1 MSASRAT
8 RATPGSPSSSAKR
21 QRPRYLIRDND
32 SKYGPAF
39 TRVAAAT
46 GIEELRTAYR
56 APRQNAAC
64 ERFLGSVRRECL
76 DHLLVLGEAQL
87 RRILR
92 EYVAYFNTARPHQ
105 GLRQRVPDAPE
116 GRAPSAMVPG
126 SVHAVPILG
135 GLHHAYEPAA

>member
-8 RATPGSPSSSAKR
+8 RATPGSPNSSAKR
-21 QRPRYLIRDND
+21 PPFGQRPRYLIRDND

-39 TRVAAAT
+39 ARVAAVT

-76 DHLLVLGEAQL
+76 DHLLILGETHL
-87 RRILR
+87 RRVLR
-92 EYVAYFNTARPHQ
+92 EYVRYFNR
-105 GLRQRVPDAPE
+105 D
-116 GRAPSAMVPG
+116 
-126 SVHAVPILG
+126 
-135 GLHHAYEPAA
+135 

>member
-1 MSASRAT
+1 M
-8 RATPGSPSSSAKR
+8 
-21 QRPRYLIRDND
+21 
-32 SKYGPAF
+32 
-39 TRVAAAT
+39 
-46 GIEELRTAYR
+46 
-56 APRQNAAC
+56 
-64 ERFLGSVRRECL
+64 RRECL

-92 EYVAYFNTARPHQ
+92 EYAAYFNTARPHQ

-116 GRAPSAMVPG
+116 GRAPRAMVPG